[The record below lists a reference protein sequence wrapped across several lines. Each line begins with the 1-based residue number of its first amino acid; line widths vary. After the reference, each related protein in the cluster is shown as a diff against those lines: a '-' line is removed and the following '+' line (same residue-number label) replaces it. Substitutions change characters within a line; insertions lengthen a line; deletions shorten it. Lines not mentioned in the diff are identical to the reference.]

1 MLRKTEKY
9 KFLGKYKVNIMKKQ
23 EKIPYMISYVKGIA
37 SNRNMGKM
45 ATNAR
50 MKMMETIMIP
60 SILYNAEVYPS
71 YTGEEIRLLERM
83 QGKILREMLEMP
95 RDALTVEARI
105 HYTKLMLYYHI
116 INSDEDRIIRKIILQ
131 QRESPRRRGTWYY
144 GVWELLDKYKVTE
157 NVEEVEK
164 SSWKRIVKTN
174 IRSITGIY

>member
-1 MLRKTEKY
+1 
-9 KFLGKYKVNIMKKQ
+9 
-23 EKIPYMISYVKGIA
+23 
-37 SNRNMGKM
+37 M

-95 RDALTVEARI
+95 KSTPYFPLLLETGTLTVEARI

-116 INSDEDRIIRKIILQ
+116 INS
-131 QRESPRRRGTWYY
+131 
-144 GVWELLDKYKVTE
+144 V
-157 NVEEVEK
+157 
-164 SSWKRIVKTN
+164 
-174 IRSITGIY
+174 